1 MLWLHKNCYF
11 HLLIIFSLVF
21 VDLECLF
28 FFIFHFSGF
37 RFYISLSE
45 CSWKI
50 AESVTGCV
58 IFPPLC
64 TQFVYYCIIWHFE
77 SSAASTKLL
86 SAASAKNIHYNTS
99 QHASESTSNH
109 RDGIFSHC
117 PFLVCIFYSKEN
129 GKQKEIY

>member
-1 MLWLHKNCYF
+1 MLFPLVNNLFPGICR
-11 HLLIIFSLVF
+11 SLVF
-21 VDLECLF
+21 I

-37 RFYISLSE
+37 RFYISLSLE
-45 CSWKI
+45 RSWKI
-50 AESVTGCV
+50 AVSVTGCM

-109 RDGIFSHC
+109 RDRIFSHC
-117 PFLVCIFYSKEN
+117 SFLFCILYSKEN